1 MPESFGIMQSVCKA
15 RVRGQRAWRK
25 ARGTCENEMGRVL
38 NRVLESASA
47 IWELNHCEVP
57 PQKAGDIISKIVVV
71 VHEQDCSVPYVKDLG
86 SCERASS
93 SQLLVRLK
101 TELKGSL
108 RTFSEIIPRTPRVS
122 AVIC

>member
-1 MPESFGIMQSVCKA
+1 
-15 RVRGQRAWRK
+15 
-25 ARGTCENEMGRVL
+25 MGRVL

-86 SCERASS
+86 S
-93 SQLLVRLK
+93 
-101 TELKGSL
+101 
-108 RTFSEIIPRTPRVS
+108 FSEIIPRTPRVS